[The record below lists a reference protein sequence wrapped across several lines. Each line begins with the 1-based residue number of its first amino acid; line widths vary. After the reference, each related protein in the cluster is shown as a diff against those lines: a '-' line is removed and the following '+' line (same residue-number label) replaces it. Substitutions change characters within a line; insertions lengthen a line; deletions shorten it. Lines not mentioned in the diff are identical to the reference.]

1 MNRHILQVFGYEL
14 KRNLRRRGFLFTSFG
29 LPLIAIILVLGIR
42 FISERNAQNAANNP
56 QSDNPPAAERDE
68 RIERA
73 GYVDLTGEFTDP
85 GDLSDRLTP
94 YPDEAAARAA
104 LDAGEIDVYYLIP
117 VNYLETGDVTLVMP
131 HFSLTQADS
140 NLIEELV
147 LNHLASDVDPNLF
160 RRLVNPVSALQEAN
174 LQRDATGQTE
184 SNFDSDFA
192 IVYIFAITLLLSVFM
207 TNGYLMQTVIEEKET
222 RLIEILISTMRPGV
236 LLAGK
241 ILALGLLG
249 LIQIIVW
256 IGALLLVGK
265 LVAGDPTSPLAA
277 LATISLEPTEVIVL
291 ILYFIFGYLFFAAA
305 YGMIGAVSNSMQEGP
320 QYAAVFTLPAAI
332 PMYFIA
338 LFISSPD
345 SPLAIIL
352 SLIPITAPL
361 SMVMRVTISTVPL
374 WQILVSLGLLILTD
388 VFMIWAAGRLFRVQ
402 TLLAGQVPKLRD
414 IPRLLRG

>member
-1 MNRHILQVFGYEL
+1 
-14 KRNLRRRGFLFTSFG
+14 
-29 LPLIAIILVLGIR
+29 
-42 FISERNAQNAANNP
+42 
-56 QSDNPPAAERDE
+56 
-68 RIERA
+68 
-73 GYVDLTGEFTDP
+73 
-85 GDLSDRLTP
+85 
-94 YPDEAAARAA
+94 
-104 LDAGEIDVYYLIP
+104 
-117 VNYLETGDVTLVMP
+117 
-131 HFSLTQADS
+131 
-140 NLIEELV
+140 
-147 LNHLASDVDPNLF
+147 
-160 RRLVNPVSALQEAN
+160 VNPVSALQEAN